1 VRRSLGIESGKQNEL
16 AAVYACLGLWFP
28 LRMYASWYERY
39 PIDKDYLPGYEALI
53 TLGLVYLIVGLFLVL
68 LYSNTVVGRWL
79 AGTVALVTPVLALL
93 AELRPKSLSFIAG
106 LIERLSPAHVG
117 IVAFFFVVLMVLFGL
132 KMIEEPEGSDEEA
145 A

>member
-1 VRRSLGIESGKQNEL
+1 
-16 AAVYACLGLWFP
+16 
-28 LRMYASWYERY
+28 MYASWYERY